1 VPDRFSLK
9 AAAVDQKIMAGH
21 RRPKARPRPSA
32 ESEISASDAVMRSLV
47 LHMQYGSIPPR
58 WPLRL
63 AARPT

>member
-32 ESEISASDAVMRSLV
+32 ESEIRLGRGHAQPCAPHAVRIDPAPVASTASR
-47 LHMQYGSIPPR
+47 
-58 WPLRL
+58 
-63 AARPT
+63 